1 MARPYQS
8 RPLLMAIHKTSH
20 SYSTTHQHTTWE
32 NPHSHSN
39 RPAARLSA
47 APHSRPLTAF
57 STSAQPHQRSK
68 KRHPSSDTGDQSRGP
83 SSLPAGHMQISLH
96 DDSKTEWIKWVKFG
110 LNHRGRMKAAS
121 ELTEEEQPKSN
132 ASIDIDQFQ
141 EAITFL
147 RSVDRRI
154 PPEIAKKA
162 ISLVSSARLLHDFDL
177 SKANLLK
184 AVSRALDSML
194 QQMWP
199 QIMGQFNTPA
209 IWARLHRYFE
219 DVPTDITLT
228 FVNDDLVG
236 FFLSLEHR
244 RQVNLVCSGN
254 SDCQQ
259 RSECQPLLWLKNTAV
274 RSAGKRVRSCLR
286 GD

>member
-68 KRHPSSDTGDQSRGP
+68 KRHPRSDTGDQSRGP

-121 ELTEEEQPKSN
+121 ELTEEEQPKSKCQHRHRPISGSN
-132 ASIDIDQFQ
+132 HFPSIC
-141 EAITFL
+141 
-147 RSVDRRI
+147 RSKN
-154 PPEIAKKA
+154 P
-162 ISLVSSARLLHDFDL
+162 
-177 SKANLLK
+177 
-184 AVSRALDSML
+184 
-194 QQMWP
+194 
-199 QIMGQFNTPA
+199 
-209 IWARLHRYFE
+209 
-219 DVPTDITLT
+219 
-228 FVNDDLVG
+228 
-236 FFLSLEHR
+236 
-244 RQVNLVCSGN
+244 SGN
-254 SDCQQ
+254 RQESNQLGLQ
-259 RSECQPLLWLKNTAV
+259 RPLAT
-274 RSAGKRVRSCLR
+274 
-286 GD
+286 